1 MGINAR
7 NIATT
12 LEGIAYELDM
22 PVAYSHFKTD
32 VIPPF
37 LVYIGAGQNQ
47 GRADS
52 TVYWR
57 KNAYQVEYY
66 FREKNEVIE
75 ASIEDALLADGWVFT
90 KSDDSFIEGMG
101 VFVIF
106 YDVN

>member
-1 MGINAR
+1 MGIDAR
-7 NIATT
+7 NIVTT
-12 LEGIAYELDM
+12 LEGIAYDLDM
-22 PVAYSHFKTD
+22 PVAYSHFKDHTE
-32 VIPPF
+32 PPF

-47 GRADS
+47 GRGDNK
-52 TVYWR
+52 VYWR

-66 FREKNEVIE
+66 FKEKNEAIE
-75 ASIEDALLADGWVFT
+75 ASIEDAFTSDGWLFT